1 VDEVDEG
8 SVITPLYSPGKHWT
22 KMRMRTRMSATRAR
36 LERDSCGSTPWRDY
50 FTFADVSFIA
60 MHGGL

>member
-8 SVITPLYSPGKHWT
+8 SVITPLYSPGKHW
-22 KMRMRTRMSATRAR
+22 TRMSATRAR